1 MKITDT
7 KDIAKLEK
15 LRKATKTNKAGGAT
29 FADML
34 AEASSS
40 DEAAAPSSVHDITAI
55 NPQLL
60 QELTDLVP
68 KDGQA
73 RGHYM
78 LDLLNELQ
86 HDILA
91 GEGTAATQKL
101 KVALEQRAIDYDA
114 LPEKLKSILDEI
126 DLRAQLE
133 VAKLESGQ

>member
-7 KDIAKLEK
+7 KDLAKLDK
-15 LRKATKTNKAGGAT
+15 LRKSSKTNKTGGAS
-29 FADML
+29 FADLL
-34 AEASSS
+34 AEASGTEETAVTSG
-40 DEAAAPSSVHDITAI
+40 VHDITAI

-60 QELTDLVP
+60 QELTDQVP
-68 KDGQA
+68 KDGQS

-101 KVALEQRAIDYDA
+101 KIALEQRAIDYDA

>member
-1 MKITDT
+1 MKINDT
-7 KDIAKLEK
+7 KDLAKLDK
-15 LRKATKTNKAGGAT
+15 LRKTSKANKAGGAN
-29 FADML
+29 FADLL
-34 AEASSS
+34 ADASRS
-40 DEAAAPSSVHDITAI
+40 DEAAPTSAVHDITAI

-101 KVALEQRAIDYDA
+101 KIALEQPALDYSD
-114 LPEKLKSILDEI
+114 LPEKLKTILDEI

-133 VAKLESGQ
+133 VAKMESDQ